1 MEAIKYTFK
10 LNQDV
15 TETNNIRQSHAEFI
29 EKLQTTHDVGEI
41 MKISAEYMFKFANQ
55 EESERVQ
62 IIENILN
69 ECQKNGLDNIVPF
82 VTKGLLFFEDSS
94 ESIKGI
100 ILDYFIPENEKEEID
115 SLMRE
120 MEKLSD
126 GSDFEKETLER
137 RSEISTKLSDY
148 QDEINGKI
156 QEAIRMNFNIEQ
168 FGNQVH

>member
-1 MEAIKYTFK
+1 MDAIKYTFK

-15 TETNNIRQSHAEFI
+15 VEESALAQSHTALI
-29 EKLQTTHDVGEI
+29 ENLQKTHDVGEI
-41 MKISAEYMFKFANQ
+41 MKISASYMFEFANK
-55 EESERVQ
+55 EDHERVQ
-62 IIENILN
+62 IIESILN
-69 ECQKNGLDNIVPF
+69 ECRKNGLDNIVPF
-82 VTKGLLFFEDSS
+82 VTKGLLFFEESS
-94 ESIKGI
+94 ENFKGI
-100 ILDYFIPENEKEEID
+100 IVDYFIPENEREEID

-126 GSDFEKETLER
+126 GGDFEKETLER

-156 QEAIRMNFNIEQ
+156 QEAIRMNFNTEQ